1 MDLTASTETRIDADI
16 TVINETRIWTD
27 LTASTKRGLTR
38 IQHRIE
44 RTRIRTDLTA
54 STETRID
61 ADLTNIQRNADQGR
75 NLTASTKRGL
85 TRIQHRIERTRITRM
100 FLTLMLARE
109 TVAEAAGFE
118 PAFAAPKAA
127 VLPLNDAPSGEDSA
141 VSV

>member
-27 LTASTKRGLTR
+27 LTASTERGW
-38 IQHRIE
+38 
-44 RTRIRTDLTA
+44 
-54 STETRID
+54 
-61 ADLTNIQRNADQGR
+61 
-75 NLTASTKRGL
+75 